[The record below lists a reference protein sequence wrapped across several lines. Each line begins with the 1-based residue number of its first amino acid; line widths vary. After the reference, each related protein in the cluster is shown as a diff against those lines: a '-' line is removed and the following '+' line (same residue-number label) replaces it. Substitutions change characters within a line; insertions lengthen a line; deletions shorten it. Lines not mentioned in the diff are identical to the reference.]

1 MVPNRGLVHPWLSEP
16 VWVPENAWPS
26 KTDGNR
32 LRSDEENEETVDRHR
47 DRVSFGHEVVFII
60 DFQKC
65 QLHHSS
71 IILNIQK
78 NLQDAVKD
86 VRLFDFAM
94 QYLRDRSA

>member
-47 DRVSFGHEVVFII
+47 DRVSFGHEVVF
-60 DFQKC
+60 
-65 QLHHSS
+65 
-71 IILNIQK
+71 N
-78 NLQDAVKD
+78 
-86 VRLFDFAM
+86 
-94 QYLRDRSA
+94 Y

>member
-60 DFQKC
+60 DFSNLFSFGSATNIFKIDG
-65 QLHHSS
+65 LSFFLFSS
-71 IILNIQK
+71 
-78 NLQDAVKD
+78 
-86 VRLFDFAM
+86 LF
-94 QYLRDRSA
+94 L